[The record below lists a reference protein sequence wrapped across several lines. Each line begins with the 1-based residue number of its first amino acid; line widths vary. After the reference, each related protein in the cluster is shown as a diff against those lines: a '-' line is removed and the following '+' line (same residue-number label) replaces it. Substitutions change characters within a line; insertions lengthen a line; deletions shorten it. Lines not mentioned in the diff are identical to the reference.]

1 MTACVNIDPMQLGR
15 PETVRHCQPV
25 PRRHKAQVLK
35 IAGEHRCRDPEMVVV
50 VKIPVQQTPEERR
63 AISLVNAYDEEG
75 RRP

>member
-25 PRRHKAQVLK
+25 PRRHKAQLLNIV
-35 IAGEHRCRDPEMVVV
+35 GEHRCRDSEMVVV
-50 VKIPVQQTPEERR
+50 VKIPVHQTPEERR